1 MLRSESRERLARITR
16 RAGGHSPPFKEKKMA
31 RFVSKKNPISTAAIK
46 RKAAGSVVIRHGGRE
61 DVRFTRVEGG
71 YKRERM
77 DVTER
82 TTVVSSSDVAKE
94 CNTAMGCKSSWA
106 KVY

>member
-1 MLRSESRERLARITR
+1 MT
-16 RAGGHSPPFKEKKMA
+16 
-31 RFVSKKNPISTAAIK
+31 RFVSKKNPISAGALK

-61 DVRFTRVEGG
+61 DVRFTRVSGG

-77 DVTER
+77 DVSER
-82 TTVVSSSDVAKE
+82 PSVVSSADVASE

-106 KVY
+106 RVY